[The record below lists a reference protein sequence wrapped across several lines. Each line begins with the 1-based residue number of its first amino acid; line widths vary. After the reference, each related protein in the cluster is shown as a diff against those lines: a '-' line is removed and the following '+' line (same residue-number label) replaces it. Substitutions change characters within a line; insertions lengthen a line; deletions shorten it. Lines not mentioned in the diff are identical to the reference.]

1 MQAVVEAAAIH
12 QTARELVNDDDLT
25 VFDDI
30 VGIAVHNAAGLDRT
44 VNVMAQRHI
53 VGVGQVLD
61 VEERLGFFDAGL
73 GQGSGLAL
81 FVHDVIAV
89 YLLLGLD
96 LVVQL
101 DDNTLFQR
109 LGKVVRALVHHA
121 GILAL
126 AADDQRGTGLVD
138 QDGVDLVHDG
148 KRMAA
153 LHHVGLVDDHVV
165 AQVVKAELVVRA
177 VGDVGLVG
185 LLAVPGLDAVDD
197 QTDGQTQE
205 TVDLAHPLGV
215 AAGQVIVDG
224 DNMHA
229 LAGQGVQVGGHGSDQ
244 RLAFTGL
251 HLGDAGAVQ
260 HDAADD
266 LHGVGL
272 HAQHAPVGL
281 AADGERLGQQVVE
294 GLAFGKAL
302 FELGGLGLQFLV
314 GQLRHLRLQSKDFIL
329 ERVDAL
335 EFFVRERAE
344 QFFKKRHNS
353 SPVFSAACRGA
364 ANSGFI

>member
-1 MQAVVEAAAIH
+1 M
-12 QTARELVNDDDLT
+12 
-25 VFDDI
+25 
-30 VGIAVHNAAGLDRT
+30 
-44 VNVMAQRHI
+44 
-53 VGVGQVLD
+53 
-61 VEERLGFFDAGL
+61 EERLGLFDAGL

-185 LLAVPGLDAVDD
+185 FLRSPASTPW
-197 QTDGQTQE
+197 TTRP
-205 TVDLAHPLGV
+205 TVRP
-215 AAGQVIVDG
+215 
-224 DNMHA
+224 
-229 LAGQGVQVGGHGSDQ
+229 
-244 RLAFTGL
+244 R
-251 HLGDAGAVQ
+251 
-260 HDAADD
+260 
-266 LHGVGL
+266 
-272 HAQHAPVGL
+272 
-281 AADGERLGQQVVE
+281 
-294 GLAFGKAL
+294 
-302 FELGGLGLQFLV
+302 
-314 GQLRHLRLQSKDFIL
+314 
-329 ERVDAL
+329 
-335 EFFVRERAE
+335 
-344 QFFKKRHNS
+344 KR
-353 SPVFSAACRGA
+353 
-364 ANSGFI
+364 